1 MRDSRAR
8 LPLFV
13 SAAEDYL
20 VEADGPA
27 HCRFTWRIG
36 ITPNAMGRAG
46 APLTKRLS
54 RGCFR
59 HTGRYFGAA
68 HSVPTP

>member
-1 MRDSRAR
+1 MRDSHAP

-13 SAAEDYL
+13 SAAEDYP

-46 APLTKRLS
+46 APLTKRHFH
-54 RGCFR
+54 GCFR
-59 HTGRYFGAA
+59 DTGRYFDAA